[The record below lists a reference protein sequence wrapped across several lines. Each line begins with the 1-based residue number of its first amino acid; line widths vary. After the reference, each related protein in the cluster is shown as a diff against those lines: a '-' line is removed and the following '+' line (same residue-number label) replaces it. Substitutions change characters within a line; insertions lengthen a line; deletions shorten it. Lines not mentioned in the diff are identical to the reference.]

1 MGQLES
7 NNKRK
12 TNYFRSSEI
21 LCYFYRFYT
30 EHTVYKHYENDI
42 MKKLLT
48 ITSLI
53 ITVFGFSQETKK
65 DSIQTDTIDLAVNKV
80 IKIDTLRVDSTL
92 ISGKHLAIIDHV
104 EVSEFDK
111 QWLESLRNSAVDSS
125 LIILPQD
132 TIGMVVIDSFSTD
145 LLKERLAL
153 LNSTTP
159 FHVEYNPSL
168 EKIIK
173 HYLKNRPETLANL
186 MGRAKYYFPMF
197 EEYLDKYDIPLELK
211 YLAIV
216 ESALKPN
223 ARSRVGA
230 KGLWQF
236 MYATGAMYNL
246 KVSSYVD
253 ERSDPIKATEAAC
266 KYLSKLYSI
275 FKDWDL
281 ALAAYNSGPGNVNK
295 AIRRSGGKKNYW
307 NIRHYLPRETA
318 GYVPA
323 FYATYYIFEYA
334 KEHNLYPRNELLNNF
349 ETDTIVVKRQ
359 ITFDQVNKILETD
372 NELLEFLNPQYKL
385 KIIPAVK
392 GREYTLTIPK
402 YLVGKFV
409 SNEDHIYAY
418 AEADDAKRE
427 KPYPKYQEANER
439 IRYRVRNGDYLGK
452 IANRYGVSV
461 SSIKRWNGLRSNNL
475 RVGQRLTIYP
485 RRPVASTSTSTAKKS
500 KSVSSTTKKPL
511 PKGKYTTY
519 VVKKGDSLWL
529 ISQKY
534 PKVSVA
540 QIKEWNNIW
549 STKNLRPGTKLR
561 IY

>member
-1 MGQLES
+1 MKMKLM
-7 NNKRK
+7 RK
-12 TNYFRSSEI
+12 F
-21 LCYFYRFYT
+21 
-30 EHTVYKHYENDI
+30 
-42 MKKLLT
+42 LT
-48 ITSLI
+48 ITILSITLFGYSQKNKKNSLS
-53 ITVFGFSQETKK
+53 TVQNNSV
-65 DSIQTDTIDLAVNKV
+65 SINSSLVDTI
-80 IKIDTLRVDSTL
+80 KIDSTL
-92 ISGKHLAIIDHV
+92 ILGKKLAIIDHT

-111 QWLESLRNSAVDSS
+111 KWMESWRNSAIDSS

-132 TIGMVVIDSFSTD
+132 TVGKVVIDNFSTE

-153 LNSTTP
+153 LNSNTP
-159 FHVEYNPSL
+159 FNFEYNPSL

-173 HYLKNRPETLANL
+173 HYLKNRQETLANL

-197 EEYLDKYDIPLELK
+197 EEHLDKYDIPIEIK

-216 ESALKPN
+216 ESALKPR
-223 ARSRVGA
+223 AKSRVGA
-230 KGLWQF
+230 AGLWQF
-236 MYATGAMYNL
+236 MYSTGTMYNL

-253 ERSDPIKATEAAC
+253 ERFDPIKSTEAAC
-266 KYLSKLYSI
+266 KYLSNLYRI
-275 FKDWDL
+275 FNDWDL

-295 AIRRSGGKKNYW
+295 AIRRSGGNKNYW

-318 GYVPA
+318 GYLPA

-334 KEHNLYPRNELLNNF
+334 KEHNLYPRNEMLHTF

-372 NELLEFLNPQYKL
+372 DQLLEFLNPQYKL
-385 KIIPAVK
+385 KIIPFVK
-392 GREYTLTIPK
+392 GRHYTITIPK

-409 SNEDHIYAY
+409 SNEDQIYAF

-427 KPYPKYQEANER
+427 KPYPKYFEANDR
-439 IRYRVRNGDYLGK
+439 IRYRVRSGDYLGK
-452 IANRYGVSV
+452 IASRYGVSV
-461 SSIKRWNGLRSNNL
+461 SSIKRWNGLKSNNL

-485 RRPVASTSTSTAKKS
+485 RRAVVSTSSAKN
-500 KSVSSTTKKPL
+500 TTTKKVKKPL
-511 PKGKYTTY
+511 PKGKYITY
-519 VVKKGDSLWL
+519 IVKKGDSLWL

-549 STKNLRPGTKLR
+549 STRNLKPGTELR

>member
-1 MGQLES
+1 MLFLPFLIGNTQ
-7 NNKRK
+7 K
-12 TNYFRSSEI
+12 TNKVEMNLMQKF
-21 LCYFYRFYT
+21 
-30 EHTVYKHYENDI
+30 
-42 MKKLLT
+42 LT
-48 ITSLI
+48 ITLFLTFFI
-53 ITVFGFSQETKK
+53 GYSQENTTNKESLLAFSK
-65 DSIQTDTIDLAVNKV
+65 NEVSIIDQNP
-80 IKIDTLRVDSTL
+80 IDTLKVDTTL
-92 ISGKHLAIIDHV
+92 IAGKNIAIIDHI
-104 EVSEFDK
+104 EASEFDK
-111 QWLESLRNSAVDSS
+111 KWMASLRNSMIDSS
-125 LIILPQD
+125 LLILPQD
-132 TIGMVVIDSFSTD
+132 TIGKVVIENFSTE
-145 LLKERLAL
+145 LLKERLAEL
-153 LNSTTP
+153 DKSTP
-159 FHVEYNPSL
+159 FNVEYNPSL

-173 HYLKNRPETLANL
+173 HYLKNRQQTMANL
-186 MGRAKYYFPMF
+186 MGKAKYYFPMF
-197 EEYLDKYDIPLELK
+197 EEYLDKYDIPLEIK

-223 ARSRVGA
+223 AKSRVGA

-236 MYATGAMYNL
+236 MYSTGSMYNL

-253 ERSDPIKATEAAC
+253 ERSDPIKSTEAAC

-275 FKDWDL
+275 FNDWDL

-318 GYVPA
+318 GYLPA

-334 KEHNLYPRNELLNNF
+334 DEHQLYAKNELLNTF
-349 ETDTIVVKRQ
+349 ETDTIVIKRQ
-359 ITFDQVNKILETD
+359 LTFEQINKVLDTD
-372 NELLEFLNPQYKL
+372 DELLQFLNPQYKL
-385 KIIPAVK
+385 KIIPVIK
-392 GREYTLTIPK
+392 DKDYTLTIPK

-409 SNEDHIYAY
+409 SNEDNIYAF

-427 KPYPKYQEANER
+427 KPLPKYFESNDR

-461 SSIKRWNGLRSNNL
+461 SSIKRWNGLKSNNL

-485 RRPVASTSTSTAKKS
+485 RKPVASTSPKS
-500 KSVSSTTKKPL
+500 TKKTPTKSTKNPI

-534 PKVSVA
+534 PKVSVT

-549 STKNLRPGTKLR
+549 SSKYLKPGTELK